1 MLVRM
6 KNRLLGAGVGIAL
19 LAAGCSTPQFHLLP
33 GPPAYPVTLRGVVY
47 QRELS
52 DPAWKSL
59 VDAAADAAGNICV
72 LDASTHKAYL
82 FDAEGRPILSIGEK
96 RFWSSTFPRPSAV
109 ATDRAGRLYISDS
122 RNRSICIHDQTGAL
136 AAKIGGKGSAPG
148 RFRDPVG
155 VAVDDAGRVY
165 AADRGN
171 NRVQRFDA
179 DGTFIGQIVSGP
191 KAVDKI
197 DISRT
202 SGPIRFVAW
211 PRFTRIEDVAVGVDG
226 LIYVLDSGTRAVHAY
241 TPQQAYLFSFG
252 GRGKGPG
259 RFEKPSGIAV
269 GAMGIVCVSDEKNNA
284 VQFFDPQ
291 GRFLAAV
298 GGRGKG
304 RGQFREPQ
312 GVGTGPNGLVC
323 VADRGNRRVQIFSLA
338 VPRVEEAPVA
348 RLEKPLRIAVF
359 DFKNNNPPARE
370 RGYGE
375 TISEMF
381 ITAFARRPNFEVV
394 ERKQIRKLLDELY
407 FGQSGAVDEETT
419 KKLGRVLGVDVALAG
434 GVSFFG
440 GAIEVDLRLLDV
452 ETGKVILP
460 DALKV
465 VAEARL
471 REAVEREVR
480 RIEGAY
486 LIQFHAPA
494 PPAGLATTGGVREA
508 SLSWRPNAEPDL
520 KGYRIH
526 RAEAEGGPYAVVGE
540 TEKTDW
546 IDRGLADGAALFYR
560 LTAVDTDGRESP
572 PCAAA
577 PVRTRGRPAIGELR
591 VRRQTAVGASSFS
604 WAEEEEGVVGYAIY
618 RAASPGGEYVRAGE
632 SRTPGFFEKGLAN
645 GETRYY
651 RVVKRY
657 RNGLESEP
665 SVEFAAGAKPPPSPP
680 AGFCAQGGLARR
692 VRLEWGPPK
701 EKDIREYRIHRSGS
715 ESGPYR
721 EIASVKPGWL
731 TGPSH
736 TDTGLEDDTAYYY
749 TIEAIDADK
758 LSSAMTAPVKA
769 VTKRA
774 PSAPR
779 GLAAEG
785 GRARRVPLVWD
796 RNPEA
801 DIAAYRV
808 FVSES
813 GDGPFRQIAETA
825 PPSFVHAGLGDRT
838 VRFYRVRAVDRDG
851 LLSGFSETVSAA
863 TRPLPSRPQGLK
875 AESGL
880 PRSVRLVWAP
890 NPEPDIARYTV
901 RRLRRGASSVAGEVR
916 TPGYTDSGLEDG
928 VPYRYEVCAV
938 DVEGLVSPPSEQ
950 VEAATK
956 PRPSAPVNLN
966 AEARG
971 DLIALSWTPSPE
983 PDIAGYEIYRRSGW
997 NPLAGEEKVGRVS
1010 GTSFEDRTAAA
1021 GTSCTYRVSA
1031 IDAAGLVS
1039 DRSDAA
1045 SATIRSDEGS
1055 GWGLPGVPWERGA
1068 RGDAPEPAPVPAE

>member
-1 MLVRM
+1 MLH
-6 KNRLLGAGVGIAL
+6 
-19 LAAGCSTPQFHLLP
+19 AAVPSPPRPARIP
-33 GPPAYPVTLRGVVY
+33 GDAPGVVY
-47 QRELS
+47 ERELS

-59 VDAAADAAGNICV
+59 VDVAADGAGNICV
-72 LDASTHKAYL
+72 LDASTHKAFV
-82 FDAEGRPILSIGEK
+82 FDAGGRPVLSIGEK
-96 RFWSSTFPRPSAV
+96 RFWSSTFPRPSGA
-109 ATDRAGRLYISDS
+109 AADRAGRIYISDS
-122 RNRSICIHDQTGAL
+122 RNHSVRIHDRTGVF
-136 AAKIGGKGSAPG
+136 AAKIGGKGRAPG

-155 VAVDDAGRVY
+155 VAIDDAGTIYV
-165 AADRGN
+165 ADRGN

-179 DGTFIGQIVSGP
+179 DGTLVGQIVSGP
-191 KAVDKI
+191 KAIDKI

-202 SGPIRFVAW
+202 SGPLRFVAW
-211 PRFTRIEDVAVGVDG
+211 PRFTRIEDVAVGLDG
-226 LIYVLDSGTRAVHAY
+226 IIYVLDSGTRAVHAY
-241 TPQQAYLFSFG
+241 TPRQTYLFSFG

-269 GAMGIVCVSDEKNNA
+269 GAMGIVCVSDEKNDA

-291 GRFLAAV
+291 GRFLAVV

-323 VADRGNRRVQIFSLA
+323 VADRGNRRVQLFSLA
-338 VPRVEEAPVA
+338 VPRVEEAPAA

-359 DFKNNNPPARE
+359 DFKNNNPQARE

-434 GVSFFG
+434 GVSFFA

-465 VAEARL
+465 AADARL
-471 REAVEREVR
+471 RETVEREVG
-480 RIEGAY
+480 RIEAAY
-486 LIQFHAPA
+486 LIRFHPPA
-494 PPAGLATTGGVREA
+494 PPAGLVATGGVREA

-520 KGYRIH
+520 KGYRIR

-540 TEKTDW
+540 TEQTDW
-546 IDRGLADGAALFYR
+546 IDRGLADGASLFYR
-560 LTAVDTDGRESP
+560 LTAVDTDGRESA
-572 PCAAA
+572 PCAAS
-577 PVRTRGRPAIGELR
+577 PVRTRGRPEIGELR
-591 VRRQTAVGASSFS
+591 VQRRTAVGASSFS
-604 WAEEEEGVVGYAIY
+604 WAEGEEDVVGYAIY
-618 RAASPGGEYVRAGE
+618 RAASRGGEYVKAGE
-632 SRTPGFFEKGLAN
+632 TRTPGFSEKGLAN

-665 SVEFAAGAKPPPSPP
+665 SIEFAAGAKPPPSPP

-692 VRLEWGPPK
+692 VRLEWDPPK

-715 ESGPYR
+715 ESGGYR
-721 EIASVKPGWL
+721 EIASVKPGWFNRH
-731 TGPSH
+731 SH
-736 TDTGLEDDTAYYY
+736 TDTGLDDDTAYYY
-749 TIEAIDADK
+749 TIEAVDADN
-758 LSSAMTAPVKA
+758 LSSAISAPVKA

-774 PSAPR
+774 PSPPR
-779 GLAAEG
+779 DLAAEG
-785 GRARRVPLVWD
+785 GKARRVPLAWD

-825 PPSFVHAGLGDRT
+825 APAFVHAGLGDRT
-838 VRFYRVRAVDRDG
+838 ARFYRVRAVDRDG

-863 TRPLPSRPQGLK
+863 TRPLPSRPEGLK

-880 PRSVRLVWAP
+880 PRSVRLAWTP

-901 RRLRRGASSVAGEVR
+901 RRLRRGAFSDVGEVR
-916 TPGYTDSGLEDG
+916 TPGYTDTGLEDG
-928 VPYRYEVCAV
+928 VTYRYEVRAV
-938 DVEGLVSPPSEQ
+938 DAEGLVSPPSEQ
-950 VEAATK
+950 VEASTK
-956 PRPSAPVNLN
+956 PRPSAPAKLN

-971 DLIALSWTPSPE
+971 DLIALSWTASPE
-983 PDIAGYEIYRRSGW
+983 HDIAGYEIYRRSGW

-1010 GTSFEDRTAAA
+1010 ATSFEDRTAAA
-1021 GTSCTYRVSA
+1021 GTACTYRVCA
-1031 IDAAGLVS
+1031 IDAAGLAS
-1039 DRSDAA
+1039 DRSDEA
-1045 SATIRSDEGS
+1045 SAEIRSGEGS
-1055 GWGLPGVPWERGA
+1055 GWGIPGMPWDRGT
-1068 RGDAPEPAPVPAE
+1068 RGDAREPARVPAE